1 MIMKKK
7 ILAFLLIFLMAAFGF
22 WLLKTLFMP
31 PAKLLKI
38 AKEGQTFILEEKS
51 FKSLDGEEEI
61 IRIEAKKI
69 NRKMAH
75 LIIKK
80 GENNLADKE
89 LIIGEKLQFNYLGTP
104 YNIELLDIKAKLLGK
119 EKATFRLKQH

>member
-1 MIMKKK
+1 MKKK
-7 ILAFLLIFLMAAFGF
+7 FLALLLILLMAAFGF
-22 WLLKTLFMP
+22 WILKTLFMP

-38 AKEGQTFILEEKS
+38 AQQGQTFILEEKS
-51 FKSLDGEEEI
+51 FKTLDGEEEI

-89 LIIGEKLQFNYLGTP
+89 LIVGEKLQFNYLGTP
-104 YNIELLDIKAKLLGK
+104 YHIELLKIEAKLLGR
-119 EKATFRLKQH
+119 EKAEFRLKQN